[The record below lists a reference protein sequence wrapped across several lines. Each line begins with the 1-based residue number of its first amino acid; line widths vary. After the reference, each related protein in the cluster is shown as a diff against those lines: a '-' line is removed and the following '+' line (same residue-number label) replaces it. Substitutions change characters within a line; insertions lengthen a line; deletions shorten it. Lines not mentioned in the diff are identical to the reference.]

1 MRSLSDLAHHSND
14 HHARGRH
21 SPNKEINHKVNY
33 KNAKFRPVQ
42 LVRKFKKCCLD
53 FSCEGCEKIK
63 RKEMKL
69 CQVKAISIS
78 PLHYKQTGT
87 VTLRWPPPN
96 NLESN
101 SVSLP
106 DSAYRQGVCHFLV
119 TGKETNIAERKGFS
133 PEHVDGPVID
143 KSNDTFENDT
153 FEDKDG
159 NVWAFI
165 PGESTSASEMEK
177 MAYYGTAS
185 DNALSN
191 EPQKRSVRRALKE
204 TKEEKA
210 KLEEEMRIMKEER
223 EKEKLYEEEKA
234 KTVQFLSHKLKVDK
248 DGDNLLHQAALK
260 GKTQNLIVFLENK
273 LFDLEAKNNL
283 GETALHCAL
292 KIGNVT
298 DVTMLL
304 ESDCFDLEAKT
315 KWNIMCQK
323 CGGICGLCILNEIN
337 EKKSCKYEKIVE
349 AFGELLA
356 K

>member
-204 TKEEKA
+204 TKEGKA

-248 DGDNLLHQAALK
+248 DGNNLLHQAALK

-292 KIGNVT
+292 KNQAVLQNGIT

-315 KWNIMCQK
+315 KWNELSEI
-323 CGGICGLCILNEIN
+323 LCVKN
-337 EKKSCKYEKIVE
+337 VG
-349 AFGELLA
+349 AFVVCAFLM